1 MIKPTFI
8 AALLM
13 SCFYFNA
20 YGQIKSISIDYTT
33 HFYPNVISNNTNS
46 IYTSTPSV
54 LGSLNLEFVI
64 DKHRFMALFGGR
76 SSQFIS
82 QNAALRPFHS
92 TYTIEYTMEMLSLQK
107 IDNLFD
113 NKRFLLDFN
122 YGLTILK
129 TDERSSSIP
138 GSGAAGISYIDGGFF
153 SDSYG
158 NRQKGLSRFI
168 PQLSFRLSPGIKLLW
183 NRLHLSAFLQYD
195 YGFNQNIYSTVVIN
209 SFRDHEAITTGAFP
223 EITAQR
229 VEAKANAF
237 VYGFNCKFN
246 FSK

>member
-1 MIKPTFI
+1 MIKPTLI

-33 HFYPNVISNNTNS
+33 HFYPNVVSNNTSS
-46 IYTSTPSV
+46 IYVSSPSIA
-54 LGSLNLEFVI
+54 GSLNIEFAI
-64 DKHRFMALFGGR
+64 KKHRFMALFGAR
-76 SSQFIS
+76 TSQFIS
-82 QNAALRPFHS
+82 QNAALRPFHAAYS
-92 TYTIEYTMEMLSLQK
+92 NEIVNEMFSLLK
-107 IDNLFD
+107 MDKLYE
-113 NKRFLLDFN
+113 NKRFILDYY
-122 YGLTILK
+122 YGFTFLK
-129 TDERSSSIP
+129 TDESSSSIP
-138 GSGAAGISYIDGGFF
+138 GSGAGGVSYLEGGRF
-153 SDSYG
+153 SEGFGD
-158 NRQKGLSRFI
+158 RQKGLNRFI
-168 PQLSFRLSPGIKLLW
+168 PQLSSRISPGIKLLW

-209 SFRDHEAITTGAFP
+209 SFRDNEAIVTGSFP

-237 VYGFNCKFN
+237 VYGFNCKIN

>member
-8 AALLM
+8 AALLI
-13 SCFYFNA
+13 SCFYFNS

-33 HFYPNVISNNTNS
+33 HFYPNVVSNNTNS
-46 IYTSTPSV
+46 IYVSSPS
-54 LGSLNLEFVI
+54 LAGALNIEFAI
-64 DKHRFMALFGGR
+64 KKHRFMALFGAR
-76 SSQFIS
+76 TSRFIS
-82 QNAALRPFHS
+82 QNAALRPFHAS
-92 TYTIEYTMEMLSLQK
+92 YSNDAVYEMFSLLK
-107 IDNLFD
+107 IDNLFE

-129 TDERSSSIP
+129 TDEQSSSIP
-138 GSGAAGISYIDGGFF
+138 GSGAGGLSYIEGGAF
-153 SDSYG
+153 SEGFYD
-158 NRQKGLSRFI
+158 RQKGLNRFI
-168 PQLSFRLSPGIKLLW
+168 PQLSFRLSPGVKLLW

-209 SFRDHEAITTGAFP
+209 SFRDNEAIVTGALP

-237 VYGFNCKFN
+237 VYGFNCKIN